1 MKKFIVLIITFLLV
15 LFIYVKNKDDKVYYL
30 SLGDSYAASMNY
42 EGILDYGYSEYIRDY
57 LIDKKKLEK
66 FVNCFAKSGY
76 RTIDLLRDITDNKVV
91 DNISIKQAL
100 IKADLV
106 TLAIGTNDIL
116 SMTSLKMNDE
126 CINEAMVDLD
136 NLLKTIREYCKEK
149 IIVIGYFDF
158 GNNEISDYANKK
170 YKELCEKYNII
181 YIDVFNLTGNS
192 LYFPDSNNIH
202 PSKEGY
208 KAIFDKIKE
217 SLDSF

>member
-1 MKKFIVLIITFLLV
+1 MKKFIILIVTFLLV
-15 LFIYVKNKDDKVYYL
+15 LFIYIKNKDDKVYYL

-149 IIVIGYFDF
+149 IIAIGYFDF
-158 GNNEISDYANKK
+158 GNNEISDYANRK

-181 YIDVFNLTGNS
+181 YIDVFDLTNNS
-192 LYFPDSNNIH
+192 LYFPDTNNIH

>member
-1 MKKFIVLIITFLLV
+1 
-15 LFIYVKNKDDKVYYL
+15 
-30 SLGDSYAASMNY
+30 MNY

-158 GNNEISDYANKK
+158 GNNEISAYANRK